1 MGWEGLRHGVGGMGG
16 RGWGIGWE
24 GLSHGVGGV
33 RHGWEGLS
41 HGVGG
46 GEAWSGRW

>member
-1 MGWEGLRHGVGGMGG
+1 MEWEVLRHGVGGMGG

-24 GLSHGVGGV
+24 GL
-33 RHGWEGLS
+33 R

-46 GEAWSGRW
+46 GEAWGGRGEAWSGKGWGIGWEG